1 MIRPKILSPVSSFES
16 AVGVVSA
23 GADEIYCAVKIPG
36 AEHIL
41 NRPAGCCVSTYDEL
55 GRIAGYAR
63 SQGVET
69 IVTLELQFM
78 SEFMAEQM
86 ADHVSACVDQ
96 GIDALIVGDLGLI
109 RMVQS
114 MELDIPI
121 YASTYLVAMN
131 YEAVDFIR
139 KLGVKRVIL
148 ERHMSVEEIRQV
160 VQRNQDVEIEV
171 FIHGS
176 GCSNINFNCYLEG
189 GRRKLSAL
197 EREYRGVKGLPTPC
211 RTPFDIYEMGKPVLW
226 PGTGGERRVARAP
239 ILDAYTFCALCRL
252 PELIEVG
259 VTGLKI
265 VGRCLPATYQAKTTE
280 MYRKLLDLMA
290 QERTVRSR
298 RVHRRRIMK
307 MIEPFKEEPFQ
318 PILQRARGP
327 APVSPSIREI
337 LCGEGRCYF
346 SPLFH
351 VPYRPSSR
359 RSRRTRRGL
368 GR

>member
-1 MIRPKILSPVSSFES
+1 MSRPRILSPVSSFES
-16 AVGVVSA
+16 AMGVVSA

-55 GRIAGYAR
+55 GKIARYAR
-63 SQGVET
+63 SKGVET
-69 IVTLELQFM
+69 IVTLELPFM
-78 SEFMAEQM
+78 SEFMVEQM
-86 ADHVSACVDQ
+86 REHIASCVDES
-96 GIDALIVGDLGLI
+96 IDALIVGDLGLI
-109 RMVQS
+109 TMVRD
-114 MELDIPI
+114 MGVDIPI
-121 YASTYLVAMN
+121 YASTYLVALN

-160 VQRNQDVEIEV
+160 VQRNKDVEIEV

-197 EREYRGVKGLPTPC
+197 EKEYRGIKGLPTPC
-211 RTPFDIYEMGKPVLW
+211 RTPFDVYEIGQ
-226 PGTGGERRVARAP
+226 GAQRVARAP
-239 ILDAYTFCALCRL
+239 ILDAYTFCALCKL
-252 PELIEVG
+252 PELIETG

-265 VGRCLPATYQAKTTE
+265 VGRCLPITYQAKTTE
-280 MYRKLLDLMA
+280 MYRKLVDLIEEE
-290 QERTVRSR
+290 QTGRSR
-298 RVHRRRIMK
+298 RAYRRRIMK
-307 MIEPFKEEPFQ
+307 MIESFKEEPFE
-318 PILQRARGP
+318 PILQHSEGSASG
-327 APVSPSIREI
+327 SPSIRET
-337 LCGEGRCYF
+337 LCGEERCYF

-359 RSRRTRRGL
+359 RSKRKRSRRR
-368 GR
+368 